1 MSIRERLVY
10 AEHSPGHGV
19 ETTGSVRML
28 ILLVIRDS
36 VPVKLEVPIKPLGY
50 CFMYIG
56 VQVCLDLIHRAGVI
70 HQDDLVK
77 EMWR

>member
-1 MSIRERLVY
+1 
-10 AEHSPGHGV
+10 
-19 ETTGSVRML
+19 ML

-50 CFMYIG
+50 CFMYVG